1 MCTKNELHIILKLM
15 AKAYRDIYG
24 KKLVTVL
31 LYGSYARGDY
41 EKDSDID
48 IVAIVHGNRL
58 ELQNKL
64 KEIWDI
70 SADLEVEYGTIVS
83 PTVIPYEE
91 FEKYKKYRLEMAE
104 ERLHS
109 SKVLLEAGSYKDS
122 IGRSYYAMFTAV
134 RALLAMEGQ
143 DFSKHAGV
151 IAYFQKEFVKTG
163 KVDRKY
169 SKYISQAFQIRNN
182 TDYADFFIVS
192 AQDAKEQYE
201 KAKEFL
207 KVIVKYLSENY

>member
-1 MCTKNELHIILKLM
+1 MPDNRKELM
-15 AKAYRDIYG
+15 
-24 KKLVTVL
+24 
-31 LYGSYARGDY
+31 
-41 EKDSDID
+41 E
-48 IVAIVHGNRL
+48 
-58 ELQNKL
+58 
-64 KEIWDI
+64 
-70 SADLEVEYGTIVS
+70 
-83 PTVIPYEE
+83 
-91 FEKYKKYRLEMAE
+91 YRLEMAQ

-109 SKVLLEAGSYKDS
+109 SKILLDDGSYKDS

-151 IAYFQKEFVKTG
+151 IAYFQKEFIKTG
-163 KVDRKY
+163 KFDKKY

-201 KAKEFL
+201 KATEFL
-207 KVIVKYLSENY
+207 NVITEYLKENY

>member
-1 MCTKNELHIILKLM
+1 MPDNRKELM
-15 AKAYRDIYG
+15 
-24 KKLVTVL
+24 
-31 LYGSYARGDY
+31 
-41 EKDSDID
+41 
-48 IVAIVHGNRL
+48 
-58 ELQNKL
+58 
-64 KEIWDI
+64 
-70 SADLEVEYGTIVS
+70 
-83 PTVIPYEE
+83 
-91 FEKYKKYRLEMAE
+91 KYRLEMAE

-201 KAKEFL
+201 KAKEFERKL
-207 KVIVKYLSENY
+207 LDRFYGIMYNFSE